1 MRVEPRHDAP
11 GSSPLTRGK
20 RIRIPM
26 RRRRQ
31 RLIPAHAGK
40 TAPRQPFSLPS
51 AAHSPS
57 RGENHGR
64 SARLE
69 RTRGSS
75 PLTRGKPVQQGA
87 LGLAAGSSPLTRGK
101 QVGAVDSLSSWRLI
115 PAHAGKTSVRA
126 GAERWHKAHPRSR
139 GENWSRRTPR
149 SLRIGS
155 SPLTRGKRGHR
166 GGVEALGRLIPA
178 HAGKTSQ
185 SAQAAAKRAA
195 HPRSRGENLIGAVRT
210 LVVTGSSP
218 LTRGKLDEAGAC

>member
-1 MRVEPRHDAP
+1 MED
-11 GSSPLTRGK
+11 
-20 RIRIPM
+20 
-26 RRRRQ
+26 Q
-31 RLIPAHAGK
+31 RDWREH
-40 TAPRQPFSLPS
+40 
-51 AAHSPS
+51 AAHPRS
-57 RGENHGR
+57 RGEN
-64 SARLE
+64 LE
-69 RTRGSS
+69 DGQTGLAHAGSS

-178 HAGKTSQ
+178 HAGKTRRGRCLLTQ
-185 SAQAAAKRAA
+185 CTA
-195 HPRSRGENLIGAVRT
+195 HPRSRGENEPGSVDASGAV
-210 LVVTGSSP
+210 GSSP
-218 LTRGKLDEAGAC
+218 LTRGKRVTGCPRDVLLGLIPAHAGKTSRAVIPCFWAEAHPRSRGESQRRP